1 MKFRS
6 CFDRRPDRDA
16 TALAD
21 SRAFPLSSLAA
32 RIAPHY
38 VFGLDAASPPL
49 HLFPSSLPL
58 FCPNRQS
65 TLSFPIFTPS
75 THFSD
80 RPTDWIGCRTLPPSP
95 SGGSHWRLHSPINY
109 PQGFL
114 NHPRS
119 AAESSPAP
127 TWSHRWMDP
136 SKVKSRCHVARSFF
150 LPSPMEFPLERPGR
164 PALTHSRGG

>member
-6 CFDRRPDRDA
+6 SFGRRPDRQRPHSP
-16 TALAD
+16 TVEHFSYLRPLESRPIMYSALTP
-21 SRAFPLSSLAA
+21 PLLSPSLPFLSPSFLPESAVNTFL
-32 RIAPHY
+32 PH
-38 VFGLDAASPPL
+38 FHSIHSLFRPTNGLDW
-49 HLFPSSLPL
+49 LPY
-58 FCPNRQS
+58 P
-65 TLSFPIFTPS
+65 
-75 THFSD
+75 
-80 RPTDWIGCRTLPPSP
+80 PPSP

-114 NHPRS
+114 NRPRS
-119 AAESSPAP
+119 AAESSLAP
-127 TWSHRWMDP
+127 TCGLRGMDP

>member
-1 MKFRS
+1 ML
-6 CFDRRPDRDA
+6 RPTTGPIA

-21 SRAFPLSSLAA
+21 SRAFPLSSPTA

-114 NHPRS
+114 NYPRS
-119 AAESSPAP
+119 AAESSSAP
-127 TWSHRWMDP
+127 TCGHRGMDP